1 MLCHAAGWAG
11 FGNVVALDIHCG
23 IAPEREAKQSY
34 SDQGNCGNDG
44 EESRRLAL
52 TRPAVVFLTGDV
64 VPRSSHLLFRS
75 NEIVT
80 VTNGIQV

>member
-1 MLCHAAGWAG
+1 MLCHAAGRAG
-11 FGNVVALDIHCG
+11 FGNVAALDVDCS
-23 IAPEREAKQSY
+23 IAPEREAKQSH

-44 EESRRLAL
+44 EESRWLAL
-52 TRPAVVFLTGDV
+52 TRPAVVFVTRDV
-64 VPRSSHLLFRS
+64 VPSSSHLLFRS